1 MNKMR
6 LFFQKL
12 FKTTKYL
19 KGQRKYNMGK
29 RSYIAE
35 SSKITHPDT
44 TVGKFCSIG
53 GDVLIGL
60 GKKELNMLSTH
71 PFQWCEHDER
81 LWGDL
86 YTPKDKVVK
95 SLPSVPCKIGNDV
108 WIGTRVTIMGG
119 INVGDGAV
127 IGAGAIVTKDVPPYA
142 VVAGV
147 HARVIKYRFSQ
158 EIIDK
163 LLELKW
169 WNYPEDFI
177 VNLPFNNIAE
187 CISLLENN
195 GHLCKAGVNEN
206 SGRG

>member
-1 MNKMR
+1 
-6 LFFQKL
+6 
-12 FKTTKYL
+12 
-19 KGQRKYNMGK
+19 
-29 RSYIAE
+29 
-35 SSKITHPDT
+35 
-44 TVGKFCSIG
+44 
-53 GDVLIGL
+53 
-60 GKKELNMLSTH
+60 
-71 PFQWCEHDER
+71 
-81 LWGDL
+81 
-86 YTPKDKVVK
+86 
-95 SLPSVPCKIGNDV
+95 
-108 WIGTRVTIMGG
+108 MGG

-147 HARVIKYRFSQ
+147 PARVIKYRFSQ